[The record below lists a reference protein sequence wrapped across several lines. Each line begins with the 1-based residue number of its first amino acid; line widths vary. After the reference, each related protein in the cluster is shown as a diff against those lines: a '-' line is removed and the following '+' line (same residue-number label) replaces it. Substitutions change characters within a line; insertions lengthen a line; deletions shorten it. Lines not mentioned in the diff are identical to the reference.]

1 MRWVSIKRKC
11 GDVSIYLI
19 EGCGKTLT
27 EINDTMPHTYIVW
40 VYAQNVHSHIA
51 TQEMSVIRHPSV

>member
-1 MRWVSIKRKC
+1 MDTVSSPLRLVSIKRKC
-11 GDVSIYLI
+11 GDVSIHLI

-40 VYAQNVHSHIA
+40 VICTKCA
-51 TQEMSVIRHPSV
+51 